1 MEKRVATAAPALG
14 LLQRRELVR
23 LTQQAAG
30 ATLLGSPSLVI
41 GHLCTIL
48 EVSRHALA
56 EWG

>member
-1 MEKRVATAAPALG
+1 MEKRVATAALALG
-14 LLQRRELVR
+14 LLRRRQLVR

-41 GHLCTIL
+41 GHPCSMV